1 MKTIILFL
9 FIFVLLAGC
18 SSPLF
23 STPDLPPSILDA
35 ANPMAENLMNSLQ
48 NNDYDSFIQ
57 NMDSTMLAGTTEPSF
72 EGLRE
77 QLIGTYG
84 NYRSLSF
91 KTVAATGEF
100 VSIYY
105 AIKFEKITLT
115 MQLVLTPTE
124 PYIISGLWFK

>member
-1 MKTIILFL
+1 MKTIIPCL
-9 FIFVLLAGC
+9 FILVLLAGC

-23 STPDLPPSILDA
+23 STPDIPPSILDA
-35 ANPMAENLMNSLQ
+35 ANPMAENLMISLQ

-72 EGLRE
+72 EELRE

-91 KTVAATGEF
+91 KNVAAAGEF

-105 AIKFEKITLT
+105 AVKFEKTTLT

-124 PYIISGLWFK
+124 PYLISGLWF